1 MSSIQYP
8 KNKQTK
14 YFTAGNITVKLNS
27 PEIDVFSILYLNT
40 GSLNKNFE
48 SLKTPLAEFGF

>member
-1 MSSIQYP
+1 MAQTSISSIQYP

-14 YFTAGNITVKLNS
+14 YFTVGNITVKLNS
-27 PEIDVFSILYLNT
+27 SEKDVFSR
-40 GSLNKNFE
+40 SLNKNFE